1 MRGRLA
7 SFAIGGAIANNRA
20 KNRYQQQAAN
30 QQQNYQLEQQQMEI
44 ERLKAQQQ
52 QANYAQPPQQLSGGN
67 QQEDVTQKLQKYAE
81 LYQKGALTDA
91 EFQQLKMKLLSQM

>member
-7 SFAIGGAIANNRA
+7 SFAIGGVIANNRA

-44 ERLKAQQQ
+44 QYLD
-52 QANYAQPPQQLSGGN
+52 SS
-67 QQEDVTQKLQKYAE
+67 D
-81 LYQKGALTDA
+81 
-91 EFQQLKMKLLSQM
+91 M